1 MEKKKKKKNKRVMKM
16 PDLKSN
22 PIMNNKAQDILF
34 VCNAGIQMKGAER
47 KPSNTACNW
56 KCW

>member
-1 MEKKKKKKNKRVMKM
+1 MKT

-47 KPSNTACNW
+47 KPSNTSCNW